1 MRMSFVQT
9 LWDRIDP
16 EDRKLVKAFFYMQL
30 LVIGLGGLLAIF
42 AAASRVPVLGGALQ
56 DQFYNFM
63 TGHATLIFFYGMG
76 LFSIILVLG
85 FGLGLLETNTKLAG
99 GTKLGW
105 VSFWLIAIS
114 LVLSI
119 VAFLLGADTTYM
131 ANPVTSPFQ
140 YTWIQHLSYTILSFG
155 SIIIYAQFMVTALR
169 KRPKR
174 NLNHLAFACG
184 IVALLGLFGYVAV
197 LYTMYLGLGPLVGIS
212 DPVATGDWDHAFHFY
227 FHIIHYVPLVAMYI
241 GAFIIAYQ
249 WNVPTTSGE
258 KYLRAVWGAYMFLVP
273 PTWFYHFLLDPAI
286 PPVERAT
293 GSVLALLVDVPPI
306 ILFSTWLAA
315 WIILLRSRTNVKG
328 GWLRNL
334 PWGSPD
340 FAWIICGFI
349 IMAIPGA
356 LAGGSLIAA
365 GIAEWLS
372 HSWAVP
378 GYFHPVAGAV
388 LMSFFGIA
396 HYLIPLMT
404 KRKTWNPKLAIAT
417 PYMFAGGMVF
427 YGLGG
432 IVSGYYGLP
441 RRFAD
446 ITVGA
451 EAGVT
456 PPWIPWMNVAGIG
469 MLITIIAGVC
479 FMTVM
484 VMTALKGER
493 VEEAGKEY
501 AGVGFGEAEVIPKY
515 RPLSQWAY
523 TVAQIPG
530 IVVVLMI
537 WGIAL
542 ISLILMTY
550 FPIIG

>member
-1 MRMSFVQT
+1 MTFVQE
-9 LWDRIDP
+9 LWERVDP
-16 EDRKLVKAFFYMQL
+16 EDRKLVKAFLYMQL

-42 AAASRVPVLGGALQ
+42 AAASRIPALGGVLQ
-56 DQFYNFM
+56 DQFYSFM

-76 LFSIILVLG
+76 LFSILLVLG

-105 VSFWLIAIS
+105 VAFWLIAIS
-114 LVLSI
+114 LLLSI
-119 VAFLLGADTTYM
+119 IAFLLGADTTYM
-131 ANPVTSPFQ
+131 ANPVTSPFE
-140 YTWIQHLSYTILSFG
+140 YTWVQHLSYTILSIG
-155 SIIIYAQFMVTALR
+155 SLIIYGQYLTTAVR
-169 KRPKR
+169 KRPRR
-174 NLNHLAFACG
+174 NINHLAFATG
-184 IVALLGLFGYVAV
+184 VVAVLGLFGYVAV
-197 LYTMYLGLGPLVGIS
+197 LYTMYLGLGPLIGIA

-241 GAFIIAYQ
+241 AAFIVAYQ
-249 WNVPTTSGE
+249 WNAPTTSGE
-258 KYLRAVWGAYMFLVP
+258 KYLRTVWGAYMFLVP

-286 PPVERAT
+286 PPAERAA

-315 WIILLRSRTNVKG
+315 WIIVLKSNPNKKG

-372 HSWAVP
+372 HSFAVP

-388 LMSFFGIA
+388 LMAFFAIA
-396 HYLIPLMT
+396 HYLVPLAT
-404 KRKTWNPKLAIAT
+404 KRKLWNPKLALAT
-417 PYMFAGGMVF
+417 PYLFAGGMVF

-446 ITVGA
+446 IMAPYAGA
-451 EAGVT
+451 GM
-456 PPWIPWMNVAGIG
+456 PPWIPWMNLAGIG
-469 MLITIIAGVC
+469 MLITVIGGVS

-484 VMTALKGER
+484 VMTALKGEP
-493 VEEAGKEY
+493 VEDEKLAFKGTTY
-501 AGVGFGEAEVIPKY
+501 GAPDVVRRF

-523 TVAQIPG
+523 TAAQVPG
-530 IVVVLMI
+530 ILVVLMI

-542 ISLILMTY
+542 ISLLILRF